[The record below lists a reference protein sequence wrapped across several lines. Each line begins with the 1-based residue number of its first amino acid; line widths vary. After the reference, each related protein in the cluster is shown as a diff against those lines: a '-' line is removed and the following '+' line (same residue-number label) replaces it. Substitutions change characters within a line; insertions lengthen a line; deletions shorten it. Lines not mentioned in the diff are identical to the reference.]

1 VGEGLVIDVHE
12 ARDEGTH
19 RFNEEGRFHTDTLV
33 IRSCMQQR
41 ECAIEMR
48 GGAVSKCG

>member
-1 VGEGLVIDVHE
+1 VGESLVIDVHE

-19 RFNEEGRFHTDTLV
+19 RFHEEGRFHTDTLV
-33 IRSCMQQR
+33 IRPCMQQG

-48 GGAVSKCG
+48 GGAVRKCG